1 MQKAMNF
8 NDVTIVSVKENYYR
22 IYFWHMSKD
31 NAINIMKNSDLNEKS
46 ILLLISS

>member
-31 NAINIMKNSDLNEKS
+31 SAINIMKNSDLNEKS
-46 ILLLISS
+46 ILL